1 MKTIKIAFYKY
12 SKSFF
17 WKLICWKQDNLPW
30 RYARYSHTE
39 IVFEDWQSFSSS
51 EQDWWIRFKKI
62 DFKKENWDFIEIKI
76 SEIKY
81 NKILDFCKKQDWN
94 EYNWLWIFFAQICN
108 FNKKWN
114 WDWFC
119 SEIVTRALQEWN
131 ILCCE
136 NSLFTS
142 PWQLAVLLENSWF
155 YIL

>member
-1 MKTIKIAFYKY
+1 MKTIKIAFYKH

-17 WKLICWKQDNLPW
+17 WKLICWKQDYMPW
-30 RYARYSHTE
+30 RYARYSHAE

-51 EQDWWIRFKKI
+51 EQDWWVRFKKI
-62 DFKKENWDFIEIKI
+62 EFKKDNWDFIEIKI

-94 EYNWLWIFFAQICN
+94 EYNWLWIFFAQILN
-108 FNKKWN
+108 FNKKGN

-131 ILCCE
+131 ILCTE
-136 NSLFTS
+136 SALFVS
-142 PWQLAVLLENSWF
+142 PWKLAILLENNWF
-155 YIL
+155 CIL